1 MTIEHEAFIDLE
13 QALHRR
19 TDELWQKHWREIRKQ
34 IMSAANREDWE
45 AAFRICDEINFATIA
60 AKLRP
65 LARTMAEAA
74 LFLGASRHDEPENA
88 SFYGKP
94 DEDLL
99 DRATEQWAIVL
110 TRNAQEA
117 LRIQAKNLV
126 ADLEMQFQEERLQ
139 RIAKSDLDKVG
150 KAGRQFSQA
159 TASLMISR
167 MSTMGFMLEG
177 MARGVKEY
185 RVNEVMDAATCGIC
199 ASMHN
204 KHFPVED
211 GWSSISS
218 TMMGAD
224 PESMKAMNPFPSQ
237 SKASVKAISQMGQGQ
252 LISAG
257 LNLPPY
263 HPNCRGIVTLEEKNR
278 AAAAPALLGGLA
290 MGERMIDSGDLSPD
304 ELGAMMFG
312 NFDDLDAQFLAL
324 TLGAGA
330 AADFD
335 TDP

>member
-19 TDELWQKHWREIRKQ
+19 TEQLWMKHWRGLRAR
-34 IMSAANREDWE
+34 IMSAANNEDWE
-45 AAFRICDEINFATIA
+45 TAFRLCDEINFTPIA
-60 AKLRP
+60 EKLST

-74 LFLGASRHDEPENA
+74 LFLGASRFDSPQKA
-88 SFYGKP
+88 SFYGNP

-99 DRATEQWAIVL
+99 DRAVAQWSVVL

-126 ADLEMQFQEERLQ
+126 AELEMAYQEARLQ
-139 RIAKSDLDKVG
+139 RIVKSDLDKVG
-150 KAGRQFSQA
+150 KSGALFSQA

-177 MARGVKEY
+177 VSRGIREY

-199 ASMHN
+199 AEMHN
-204 KHFPVED
+204 KHFPVAD
-211 GWSSISS
+211 GFNMISS
-218 TMMGAD
+218 LMMSSD
-224 PESMKAMNPFPSQ
+224 PESMKAMTPFQSQ
-237 SKASVKAISQMGQGQ
+237 SQANVKRISQMGQGQ

-278 AAAAPALLGGLA
+278 VQPAALGGLA
-290 MGERMIDSGDLSPD
+290 MGERMLDSGDMSPD

-312 NFDDLDAQFLAL
+312 DFDGLDDQFLAL
-324 TLGAGA
+324 ALGAGA
-330 AADFD
+330 AADFY
-335 TDP
+335 TE